1 LLRNAPVYQ
10 DGAAAPN
17 GDCVHPNLWKSNVKL
32 ESSVTALDNKI
43 GSIVEILQQQQL
55 EMKVICLG

>member
-1 LLRNAPVYQ
+1 LLRTAPTYQ
-10 DGAAAPN
+10 DGAGISN
-17 GDCVHPNLWKSNVKL
+17 GDSVHPIVWKSNQKL

-55 EMKVICLG
+55 EMKVIC

>member
-1 LLRNAPVYQ
+1 VYQ
-10 DGAAAPN
+10 DGGAASN
-17 GDCVHPNLWKSNVKL
+17 GDSVHPNLWKSNQKL

-55 EMKVICLG
+55 EMKVIW